1 MGCIAPEDIKLG
13 FQFIADAQQE
23 IANGRADMT
32 RIFDDL
38 SAKIEQIEVIMKSIE
53 QQNSGP

>member
-1 MGCIAPEDIKLG
+1 MRCIALGDIKLG
-13 FQFIADAQQE
+13 FQFIAEAQQE
-23 IANGRADMT
+23 IAVGRKNIT

-53 QQNSGP
+53 QQNES